1 MGNFLL
7 NLRSPLQYY
16 DWKGDW
22 GFKSHKWTP
31 KLKEAIGLAYI
42 QENENESDGTFWIS
56 YQDVLKHFKTL
67 NVCRIKN
74 WDEVRIKG
82 KYIRVQDIDDPNVE
96 IVISKWY
103 YSIDL
108 HETTKIFIG
117 LHQEDE
123 RVKGVIH
130 RRPYMDVSLAI
141 LRRTQDGVD
150 LIDLKDFVQDRQCEI
165 EVNLEPGSYIILPR
179 TSGCTLKRPDTV
191 PPQNIQLINFKG
203 EMHELLETTIE
214 EIFRKFDMLLYREL
228 TYCEFKGFCE
238 CIGRTNLTEKEF

>member
-1 MGNFLL
+1 MLVKEVMGNLLL

-16 DWKGDW
+16 EWKGDW

-56 YQDVLKHFKTL
+56 YQDVLKNFKTL

-141 LRRTQDGVD
+141 LRRT
-150 LIDLKDFVQDRQCEI
+150 
-165 EVNLEPGSYIILPR
+165 
-179 TSGCTLKRPDTV
+179 
-191 PPQNIQLINFKG
+191 
-203 EMHELLETTIE
+203 
-214 EIFRKFDMLLYREL
+214 
-228 TYCEFKGFCE
+228 
-238 CIGRTNLTEKEF
+238 

>member
-1 MGNFLL
+1 M
-7 NLRSPLQYY
+7 
-16 DWKGDW
+16 
-22 GFKSHKWTP
+22 
-31 KLKEAIGLAYI
+31 AYI
-42 QENENESDGTFWIS
+42 QDNENESDGTFWIS

-123 RVKGVIH
+123 RVKGVIN

-150 LIDLKDFVQDRQCEI
+150 LIDLKDFV
-165 EVNLEPGSYIILPR
+165 
-179 TSGCTLKRPDTV
+179 
-191 PPQNIQLINFKG
+191 
-203 EMHELLETTIE
+203 
-214 EIFRKFDMLLYREL
+214 
-228 TYCEFKGFCE
+228 
-238 CIGRTNLTEKEF
+238 